1 MSQINSED
9 FDRMNRIEDA
19 STVTGPAST
28 VTLGLDLMNQI
39 EDGHASTVR
48 GRASTVTLCKNFLM
62 YI

>member
-1 MSQINSED
+1 
-9 FDRMNRIEDA
+9 MNQVEDA

-28 VTLGLDLMNQI
+28 VTLGLDLTNQI